1 MKIRIAKSANI
12 ESGAGGGVVSKSGR
26 RNSVV
31 DCLRGISILLVL
43 LLHFHLTYHL
53 NHGFFEKFFSSDVL
67 KSVFGN
73 GNYGVV
79 MFFVI
84 SGFLITSTTL
94 KRFGEL
100 KDLNLRD
107 FYAFRFG
114 RVAPN
119 IILML
124 LIIVP
129 LALGGVRIF
138 QNDANGPS
146 LWITVLSVLTFTH
159 NWLMEKYDYFNYCL
173 NIIWSLS
180 VEEVF
185 YFTFPIACLLLKK
198 TKFIAIAWAMFLFIS
213 PYYRYI
219 HRNDTTDV
227 YGLYDYLACFDGL
240 AIGCLVA
247 IFAKSYTV
255 PRWVSRLRLGAG
267 ILIAFICYQGIWTHL
282 VFGISAV
289 SLLTGFILLGAQDG
303 QESRQNT
310 RILSPLTFLGKY
322 SYELYLF
329 HIILLA
335 FMRTAIKEKDLGLY
349 QKPLLLLAFL
359 SLSSVVAFAIS
370 RFYSEPLNKRLRSL
384 LATGDAESSQKR
396 NLSGLGWGPSA

>member
-1 MKIRIAKSANI
+1 MSI
-12 ESGAGGGVVSKSGR
+12 SGR

-31 DCLRGISILLVL
+31 DILRGISILLVL

-53 NHGFFEKFFSSDVL
+53 NRGFFERFFSSDVL

-84 SGFLITSTTL
+84 SGFLITSISL

-100 KDLNLRD
+100 KNLSLRD
-107 FYAFRFG
+107 FYVFRFG

-119 IILML
+119 ILLML

-129 LALGGVRIF
+129 LALGGVQIF
-138 QNDANGPS
+138 QNNANGPS

-159 NWLMEKYDYFNYCL
+159 NWLMEKYEYFNYCL
-173 NIIWSLS
+173 NILWSLS

-185 YFTFPIACLLLKK
+185 YFIFPIACLLLRKK
-198 TKFIAIAWAMFLFIS
+198 KFIAIAWASFLIIS
-213 PYYRYI
+213 PYYRYL
-219 HRNDTTDV
+219 HRNDSTDV
-227 YGLYDYLACFDGL
+227 YGLYDDLACFDGL

-247 IFAKSYTV
+247 IATGAYSIPK
-255 PRWVSRLRLGAG
+255 WVSKLRLGAG
-267 ILIAFICYQGIWTHL
+267 VLIAVICYQGIWTHL

-289 SLLTGFILLGAQDG
+289 SLLTGFILLGAQNNRADNL
-303 QESRQNT
+303 ENNRWASAASPFT
-310 RILSPLTFLGKY
+310 SPLMFLGKY

-329 HIILLA
+329 HIIILA

-349 QKPLLLLAFL
+349 QKPFLLLAFL
-359 SLSSVVAFAIS
+359 ALSAFVAYVIS
-370 RFYSEPLNKRLRSL
+370 RFYSEPMNERLRRRLSTSQ
-384 LATGDAESSQKR
+384 ATPQAT
-396 NLSGLGWGPSA
+396 SGRTQRPLQGTQALQSGQSA